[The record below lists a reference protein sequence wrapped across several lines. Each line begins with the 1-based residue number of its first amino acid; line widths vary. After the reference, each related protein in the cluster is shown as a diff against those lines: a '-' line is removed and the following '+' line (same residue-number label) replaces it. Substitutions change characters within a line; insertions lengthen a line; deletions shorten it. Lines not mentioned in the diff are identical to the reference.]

1 MFERTMLEKPMLE
14 KLCAVLVATTMW
26 VLASAGHAAAQG
38 TGTIWDGVYTSAQ
51 AARGKTT
58 FEGTCARCHNP
69 ELTGSER
76 GPALKG
82 GTFLSHW
89 EDDSLESVFNKI
101 RDTMPPIGPNTL
113 SEDIKI
119 DILAYILQSNAY
131 PAGTVDLR
139 PTGSVLE
146 GIKIAKKGIWNGVYT
161 TAQAARGKTTFETAC
176 IRCHGADLTGTNGPP
191 LVGDKFL
198 GNWETDSLNSL
209 FVKIRDTMPP
219 NFGTILEPEAKL
231 EILTYI
237 LQTNKFPAGSEDL
250 KVDSEGLDAIQI
262 VRKAGESVAAPN
274 FALVQVV
281 GCLSQG
287 PNNGWV
293 LTSTS
298 APVVT
303 KEQTST
309 PEALKRAEAQ
319 PLGGDTFQLVSVA
332 PFKPDLHRG
341 HKVEAKGLLYR
352 DPDDKR
358 INLTSMQMVG
368 SSCGQ

>member
-1 MFERTMLEKPMLE
+1 MALRPITLLAVTTI
-14 KLCAVLVATTMW
+14 CALTF
-26 VLASAGHAAAQG
+26 AGEAIAQG
-38 TGTIWDGVYTSAQ
+38 TASVWDGVYTAAQ

-89 EDDSLESVFNKI
+89 EDDSLEAIFNKI

-119 DILAYILQSNAY
+119 DVLAYILQVNAY
-131 PAGTVDLR
+131 PAGPADLK
-139 PTGSVLE
+139 PSGAVLE

-161 TAQAARGKTTFETAC
+161 AAQAARGKTTFETAC
-176 IRCHGADLTGTNGPP
+176 IRCHGADLTGTSGPP
-191 LVGDKFL
+191 LVGDKFFA
-198 GNWETDSLNSL
+198 NWEADSLNTL

-237 LQTNKFPAGSEDL
+237 LQTNKFPAGSQEL
-250 KVDSEGLDAIQI
+250 KTDSETLDAIQI
-262 VRKAGESVAAPN
+262 VRRAGEAAGAPN

-287 PNNGWV
+287 PNDGWV
-293 LTSTS
+293 LTNSS

-303 KEQTST
+303 KDQTST
-309 PEALKRAEAQ
+309 PDALKRAETQ
-319 PLGGDTFQLVSVA
+319 PLGAGTFKLVSA
-332 PFKPDLHRG
+332 YPFKPDLHKG
-341 HKVEAKGLLYR
+341 HKVEAKGLLYQ
-352 DPDDKR
+352 DPGDRR
-358 INLTSMQMVG
+358 INLTSMQMVA

>member
-1 MFERTMLEKPMLE
+1 MLS
-14 KLCAVLVATTMW
+14 KLCVLLVMS
-26 VLASAGHAAAQG
+26 VLCVLTADSPAAAQG
-38 TGTIWDGVYTSAQ
+38 TGTIWDGVYTAAQ

-58 FEGTCARCHNP
+58 FEGTCARCHNV

-82 GTFLSHW
+82 STFLSHW
-89 EDDSLESVFNKI
+89 EDDSLESIFNKI

-119 DILAYILQSNAY
+119 DILAYILQVNSY
-131 PAGTVDLR
+131 PTGNSDLR
-139 PTGSVLE
+139 PTGTLLE
-146 GIKIAKKGIWNGVYT
+146 NVKIVKKGIWNGVYSA
-161 TAQAARGKTTFETAC
+161 AQATRGKTTFETAC
-176 IRCHGADLTGTNGPP
+176 IRCHGADLTGTTAPP
-191 LVGDKFL
+191 LAGDKFL

-237 LQTNKFPAGSEDL
+237 LQVNKFPAGVDDL
-250 KVDSEGLDAIQI
+250 KVDSEMLDAIQI
-262 VRKAGESVAAPN
+262 VRTAGEAAAAPN

-287 PNNGWV
+287 ANNAWV
-293 LTSTS
+293 LTNTS

-303 KEQTST
+303 KEQTSSA
-309 PEALKRAEAQ
+309 EALKRAEVQ
-319 PLGGDTFQLVSVA
+319 PLGADTFQLVSVA
-332 PFKPDLHRG
+332 AFKPDLHKG

-358 INLTSMQMVG
+358 INLTSLQTVASG
-368 SSCGQ
+368 CGQ

>member
-1 MFERTMLEKPMLE
+1 MLEKQ
-14 KLCAVLVATTMW
+14 CAVFVATTMC
-26 VLASAGHAAAQG
+26 VLTLAGHAAAQG
-38 TGTIWDGVYTSAQ
+38 TGSIWDGVYTAAQ

-82 GTFLSHW
+82 GTFQSNW
-89 EDDSLESVFNKI
+89 DDDTLEAIFNKI

-113 SEDIKI
+113 NEDIKI
-119 DILAYILQSNAY
+119 DILAYILQANAY
-131 PAGTVDLR
+131 PAGTVDLK
-139 PTGSVLE
+139 PVGSALE
-146 GIKIAKKGIWNGVYT
+146 GIKIVKKGIWNGVYT
-161 TAQAARGKTTFETAC
+161 AAQAARGKTTFETAC

-191 LVGDKFL
+191 LVGDKFF

-237 LQTNKFPAGSEDL
+237 LQANKFPAGSEDL
-250 KVDSEGLDAIQI
+250 KVDSETLDAIRI
-262 VRKAGESVAAPN
+262 VRKAGEAGGAPN

-287 PNNGWV
+287 PNNAWL
-293 LTSTS
+293 LTNSST
-298 APVVT
+298 PIIT
-303 KEQTST
+303 KDQSST

-319 PLGGDTFQLVSVA
+319 PLGGDTFQLVSAVQ
-332 PFKPDLHRG
+332 FKPDLHRG
-341 HKVEAKGLLYR
+341 HKVEAKGLLYQ
-352 DPDDKR
+352 DPNDKR
-358 INLTSMQMVG
+358 INLTSMQMIAA
-368 SSCGQ
+368 SCGQ

>member
-1 MFERTMLEKPMLE
+1 MCVCQILEKRMLD
-14 KLCAVLVATTMW
+14 KLCVVFVASVLCVLSAT
-26 VLASAGHAAAQG
+26 GQAAAQD
-38 TGTIWDGVYTSAQ
+38 TGTIWDGVYTAAQ

-58 FEGTCARCHNP
+58 FEGTCARCHNV
-69 ELTGSER
+69 ELIGSER

-82 GTFLSHW
+82 STFLSHW
-89 EDDSLESVFNKI
+89 EDDSLEPIFNKI

-119 DILAYILQSNAY
+119 DVLAYILQVNAY
-131 PAGTVDLR
+131 PAGNVDLR
-139 PTGSVLE
+139 PTGSLLE
-146 GIKIAKKGIWNGVYT
+146 GIKIVKKGIWNGVYS

-176 IRCHGADLTGTNGPP
+176 IRCHGADLAGTTAPP
-191 LVGDKFL
+191 LAGDKFL
-198 GNWETDSLNSL
+198 ANWETDSLNSL

-219 NFGTILEPEAKL
+219 NFGTVLEPEAKL

-237 LQTNKFPAGSEDL
+237 LQVNKFPAGSDDL
-250 KVDSEGLDAIQI
+250 KVESEKLDAIQI
-262 VRKAGESVAAPN
+262 VRKAGEAAAAPN

-287 PNNGWV
+287 SNNGWV

-303 KEQTST
+303 KEQTSS

-319 PLGGDTFQLVSVA
+319 PLGADTFQLVSVV
-332 PFKPDLHRG
+332 PFKPDLHKG

-358 INLTSMQMVG
+358 INLTSLQMLAP
-368 SSCGQ
+368 SCSQ